1 MFGTI
6 RKHQT
11 WLWAVIITLTVI
23 SFVVYFSPVS
33 RMNTGYAR
41 QSGGRGS
48 INGEKISEQM
58 FQDAWREWDLHTF
71 LHSGQWLD
79 HDRKRNPQ
87 EIETQVYQWLLI
99 IQKQE
104 QAGVHVS
111 DVDTAETARNILL
124 QALGRDAS
132 PQLVIQR
139 VFQPKGYGAAD
150 LERYVRHFIGL
161 NELVRTVGVSGS
173 LVTSQ
178 EAQQIYERE
187 HQELATEAVMFPASN
202 YVAGVIATPDQIS
215 QYYSN
220 RAGSVYAIPERVVV
234 DYVKF
239 NVTNFLP
246 QAQAELSTNL
256 NEAVESTYQQIGTN
270 GVPGTKTPEEAK
282 AKIREQLI
290 RRQGLMNA
298 AGKAKEFY
306 QTLAA
311 MDPVRAENLRIVAS
325 SNGVP
330 VSVSAPFDAQEG
342 PKDLE
347 VPADFTKVAFG
358 LSPEE
363 PFSQPMGATDGIYII
378 ALNKRLPH
386 EIPPLDQV
394 RTRVVADYKH
404 GQAMG
409 LARQAASAF
418 TTTWTNASAQGK
430 AFTNICAEAKVK
442 PVELPPFS
450 LTTQKLPEIEDQVGL
465 TQLKQAGFG
474 TQPGKISPVLQATD
488 GFFVLHVKEKLPVDQ
503 AKMLADMPNFVNS
516 VRRGRQQEAFDA
528 WIQRESQRGLQ
539 NTPIFQR
546 PPPNMG
552 SAASKS

>member
-11 WLWAVIITLTVI
+11 WLWAVIITFTVI
-23 SFVVYFSPVS
+23 SFVWYFGPTS
-33 RMNTGYAR
+33 RMNAGYGR
-41 QSGGRGS
+41 QSSGLGS
-48 INGEKISEQM
+48 INGQTVTEQM
-58 FQDAWREWDLHTF
+58 YRDALREWDLHTF
-71 LHSGQWLD
+71 LHSGHWLD
-79 HDRKRNPQ
+79 QDRKRNNQ
-87 EIETQVYQWLLI
+87 ETETQVYQWLLI
-99 IQKQE
+99 IQKQN

-111 DVDTAETARNILL
+111 DADTAEVARQILL

-132 PQLVIQR
+132 PQLFIQR
-139 VFQPKGYGAAD
+139 ALQPRGYGAAD
-150 LERYVRHFIGL
+150 LERYVRHFVGL

-173 LVTSQ
+173 LVTAQ

-187 HQELATEAVMFPASN
+187 HQELATEVVLFPASN

-215 QYYSN
+215 QFYSN

-246 QAQAELSTNL
+246 QAQTELSTNL
-256 NEAVESTYQQIGTN
+256 NETVESTYQQIGTN
-270 GVPGTKTPEEAK
+270 GVPGTKTPDEAK

-290 RRQGLMNA
+290 RRQALVFA

-306 QTLAA
+306 QTLSA
-311 MDPVRAENLRIVAS
+311 MEPARAENLRIVAA
-325 SNGVP
+325 SNGLP

-363 PFSQPMGATDGIYII
+363 PFSQPLGAPDGIYII
-378 ALNKRLPH
+378 ALNKRLPR

-394 RTRVVADYKH
+394 RSRVVADYKH
-404 GQAMG
+404 GQAMN
-409 LARQAASAF
+409 LARQAASTFA
-418 TTTWTNASAQGK
+418 TTWTNSAAQGK
-430 AFTNICAEAKVK
+430 NWTNITAQANVK
-442 PVELPPFS
+442 PLQLPPFS
-450 LTTQKLPEIEDQVGL
+450 LTTQKLPEIEDQIGL
-465 TQLKQAGFG
+465 TQLKQAGFS
-474 TQPGKISPVLQATD
+474 TPPGKISQPQQTTD
-488 GFFVLHVKEKLPVDQ
+488 GYFVLYVREKLPVDQ
-503 AKMLADMPNFVNS
+503 AKMLADLPNFVNS
-516 VRRGRQQEAFDA
+516 VRRGRQQEAFDG
-528 WIQRESQRGLQ
+528 WLQRESQRGLQ

-546 PPPNMG
+546 PPPNLG